1 MKYKNYYHT
10 DFNDLCH
17 NELLNFISL
26 HIKHCSNIILSNASS
41 GNLIATAIY
50 HKFPWLQNCFANYE
64 TPYCEIHFF

>member
-26 HIKHCSNIILSNASS
+26 HIKRCSNILSNASS
-41 GNLIATAIY
+41 GNLIATAFYDI
-50 HKFPWLQNCFANYE
+50 P
-64 TPYCEIHFF
+64 

>member
-41 GNLIATAIY
+41 GNLIATAFYDI
-50 HKFPWLQNCFANYE
+50 P
-64 TPYCEIHFF
+64 